1 VWIEVLPRLLQIS
14 FTYFTFFVIGN
25 YFPKHINHSV
35 SIMHAQC
42 VLVEAINKSINI
54 I

>member
-1 VWIEVLPRLLQIS
+1 MWMEVLPQVLQIS
-14 FTYFTFFVIGN
+14 FTYFTFFVIKN
-25 YFPKHINHSV
+25 YFSKNINPLV

-42 VLVEAINKSINI
+42 GFVEARNKSINI

>member
-1 VWIEVLPRLLQIS
+1 VDRGSTTAVTNIVYI
-14 FTYFTFFVIGN
+14 FYFFVIRN
-25 YFPKHINHSV
+25 YFPKHINRLV

-42 VLVEAINKSINI
+42 VFVEAINKSINI